1 MLQNFWPLIKDRI
14 KLLGSD
20 NQCDAKKR
28 NYFTCVWLARFL
40 HFSCGLFN
48 AIGGVQA
55 PPNYINL

>member
-20 NQCDAKKR
+20 NQCDAKKEIISHA
-28 NYFTCVWLARFL
+28 YGLQV
-40 HFSCGLFN
+40 SCISHAAFFY

-55 PPNYINL
+55 PY